1 MVPVPVAVDVHNLTD
16 ASWSVGGPV
25 TPSPKRGLYDA
36 RLATTGPEAPAPMA
50 EKRMQ
55 PVIRTRNCSELWG
68 SADYSASCGRAAK
81 HGTSIAN
88 RSRPL
93 KREQLPAHVAFISVG
108 SYAESAVT
116 LVVQHRGRSL
126 LWSRKDG
133 DTVSRLASTL
143 GRSPTAL

>member
-1 MVPVPVAVDVHNLTD
+1 MVPVAVDVHNLTD
-16 ASWSVGGPV
+16 ASWSRWRSGHAIAQAGGCTTQGSQPQAR
-25 TPSPKRGLYDA
+25 KRQHLWLRKECN
-36 RLATTGPEAPAPMA
+36 RL
-50 EKRMQ
+50 
-55 PVIRTRNCSELWG
+55 S
-68 SADYSASCGRAAK
+68 
-81 HGTSIAN
+81 
-88 RSRPL
+88 
-93 KREQLPAHVAFISVG
+93 AHVAFITVG